1 MFGSLPGDGAAPV
14 EASEGFSALRS
25 TTVASGS
32 LPLKSLRRNA
42 KKTSAATMIKSK
54 TFDIQA
60 SYLMPSIDDAT
71 ARPTTCREHRAG
83 FFAVSLGW
91 PPDLYG
97 FHTAATAISG
107 KRFRQ
112 SFKMPMQTMPTA
124 TSNAVISSLL
134 RAPILIRQTG
144 CVNGSVWH
152 CKEAIPKWLYFNES
166 LVPPRHYAP
175 RRNER

>member
-14 EASEGFSALRS
+14 AASEGFSALRS

-32 LPLKSLRRNA
+32 LPPKSLRRNA

-83 FFAVSLGW
+83 FFAVSPGW

-97 FHTAATAISG
+97 FPHG
-107 KRFRQ
+107 GDRHKREAVPSVLQ
-112 SFKMPMQTMPTA
+112 DA
-124 TSNAVISSLL
+124 DADNA
-134 RAPILIRQTG
+134 
-144 CVNGSVWH
+144 NGY
-152 CKEAIPKWLYFNES
+152 K
-166 LVPPRHYAP
+166 
-175 RRNER
+175 